1 MARLH
6 TLLLRAAQFELSR
19 RRDQLSN
26 VGAAELEDLAVQAA
40 DDALLAILCKLDDFR
55 GASHFTTWAYKFAVL
70 EAGVKGRRRA
80 WQDREL
86 LLAPQA
92 WQSICAD
99 GPGPQSAL
107 EDREALAVL
116 CETVRW
122 SLTPHQREI
131 FTALTVNPVPIDV
144 LAERRNT
151 TRGALY
157 KTLHAARRELR
168 AALAAQTDG
177 ELEEAP

>member
-1 MARLH
+1 M
-6 TLLLRAAQFELSR
+6 
-19 RRDQLSN
+19 
-26 VGAAELEDLAVQAA
+26 QAA
-40 DDALLAILCKLDDFR
+40 DDALKSILCKLDDFR
-55 GASHFTTWAYKFAVL
+55 GASRFTTWAYKFAVL
-70 EAGVKGRRRA
+70 EAGAKGRRRA

-86 LLAPQA
+86 PLDPHA
-92 WQSICAD
+92 WQSSCAD
-99 GPGPQSAL
+99 GPAPQSTL

-116 CETVRW
+116 CETLRW

-131 FTALTVNPVPIDV
+131 FTALTVDPVPIDV

-157 KTLHAARRELR
+157 TTLCEARRTLR